1 MKTRTLLTTTMIS
14 IATLGAGAVAQ
25 GIGPVSDETVYFR
38 GWQYRTDIVQDNIDR
53 YNNELGGNIDYAT
66 VTGDYPSLM
75 EQNFIAGR
83 DLDILYANPSQAVRY
98 YEAGWIMPAEELPN
112 AEEIKADMYPNILDA
127 WSHQGKLLGLSYFVS
142 VRGMVH
148 VNLEAYEAA
157 GYTAADYPADW
168 DSLYDMVLEMN
179 ENGVATPLLPH
190 WFSEWYGISW
200 AFAFEVMN
208 RGGEVAD
215 PETHQPMLTVDGPG
229 GDTLRAWKRLWNA
242 GVIPEEVFTYNEA
255 AYIEAYGSGRYVFS
269 PQQSY
274 DLRFFNDPANSQ
286 IAGHDSFL
294 PYQGQSWG
302 LIDSAMYLMSSR
314 ERSDEHTQ
322 DVMSAVNWYG
332 YKDQN
337 GDVFVGNRWMQESM
351 LFSGYKSVME
361 GPLAEQTMKD
371 SLARPEDRDALL
383 EVYAAAPYPKG
394 IWNVVWSEEF
404 NSWMK
409 EELPQFLLDDGDVE
423 ELIGEMNAKIEELNE
438 EYGI

>member
-1 MKTRTLLTTTMIS
+1 MHVRSLLLGTAL
-14 IATLGAGAVAQ
+14 IAGSTAVAAQ
-25 GIGPVSDETVYFR
+25 DLAPISDETIYFR
-38 GWQYRTDIVQDNIDR
+38 GWQYRTDIVQENIDR
-53 YNNELGGNIDYAT
+53 YNSEMGGHIDYAT

-83 DLDILYANPSQAVRY
+83 ELDILYANPSQAVRY
-98 YEAGWIMPAEELPN
+98 FEAGWIKPAEDLPN
-112 AEEIKADMYPNILDA
+112 AADIRADMYPNILDA

-168 DSLYDMVLEMN
+168 DALYDMVLAMHD
-179 ENGVATPLLPH
+179 ARIAQPLLPH

-208 RGGEVAD
+208 RGGQVAD
-215 PETHQPMLTVDGPG
+215 PETHAPMLTADGPA

-242 GVIPEEVFTYNEA
+242 GVIPEEVLSYNES

-274 DLRFFNDPANSQ
+274 DLRYFNDPANSQ

-302 LIDSAMYLMSSR
+302 LIDSAMYLMSAR
-314 ERSDEHTQ
+314 ERSDDHTH
-322 DVMSAVNWYG
+322 DVMAAANWYG

-337 GDVFVGNRWMQESM
+337 GDVYVGNRWMQESM
-351 LFSGYKSVME
+351 LFSGYRSVME
-361 GPLAEQTMKD
+361 GELAEKTMLA
-371 SLARPEDRDALL
+371 SLVRPEDRDALL

-409 EELPQFLLDDGDVE
+409 EELPQFLLNDGDVD
-423 ELIGEMNAKIEELNE
+423 ELVAAMNEKIEELNE